1 MILLKILSGA
11 IMSNQSISPRKTET
25 DKYSVSIVR
34 GENIVD
40 RVTKAIELIGGMK
53 RFVKKG
59 DKVLI
64 KANLVDGSPY
74 ETGETVHP
82 ETIRTLV
89 KQAKAAGASQI
100 IVGDAVTS
108 WDMTLYDAVAKIA
121 REEGGEWVDLGR
133 SPRIEVEVKN
143 PVFFE
148 KVRVAKELVECDVL
162 INAGTLKTH
171 HLVGV
176 TVAIKNMYGV
186 LELKDRINYHQSDRI
201 EEIIV
206 DINLVKSSNLV
217 VVDGGFSTHHW
228 PAFEVQKMD
237 LAMAGDNAV
246 LVDAVAAKVMG
257 ADPKKLRYLRWAEEH
272 DLGSSDIEKH
282 RILGLTIEEAFR
294 EKTEDMVDIVN
305 KESEKVKIIN
315 QGACT
320 GCYGRLATVLLR
332 EHEINSA
339 KTRLYVLM
347 GPEAK
352 PPNPPDGDSDC
363 ILCGNCL
370 APTFFNK
377 LQGTFVSGCPPD
389 LEAFKQALSKYLPP
403 RRRMTRREWQKI
415 HKEIE
420 ARGINLPKDFRRPF
434 PPRPYWEKE
443 YT

>member
-11 IMSNQSISPRKTET
+11 TMSQSTLTRKTEL

-34 GENIVD
+34 GEKVVD
-40 RVTKAIELIGGMK
+40 RVTKAIELIGSMEK
-53 RFVKKG
+53 FVKKG

-82 ETIRTLV
+82 ETIRILV

-121 REEGGEWVDLGR
+121 KEEGGEWVDLGR
-133 SPRIEVEVKN
+133 SPRIEVDVKN
-143 PVFFE
+143 PVFFD
-148 KVRVAKELVECDVL
+148 KLRVAKELVDCDVL

-176 TVAIKNMYGV
+176 TVAIKNLYGV
-186 LELKDRINYHQSDRI
+186 LELKDRINYHQIDRI
-201 EEIIV
+201 EEVIV
-206 DINLVKSSNLV
+206 DLNLVKPSNLA

-228 PAFEVQKMD
+228 PAFEVQKMN

-257 ADPKKLRYLRWAEEH
+257 ADPKALRYLRWAEEH
-272 DLGSSDIEKH
+272 GLGSTDIEKH
-282 RILGLTIEEAFR
+282 QILGLTIEEAFR
-294 EKTEDMVDIVN
+294 GKTVNMVDFIN
-305 KESEKVKIIN
+305 KESENVKIIN
-315 QGACT
+315 KGACT
-320 GCYGRLATVLLR
+320 GCYGRLATAILQR
-332 EHEINSA
+332 HDINSA
-339 KTRLYVLM
+339 KTKLYVLM
-347 GPEAK
+347 GPEARL
-352 PPNPPDGDSDC
+352 PNPMDDDSAC

-377 LQGTFVSGCPPD
+377 LQGTFVPGCPPD
-389 LEAFKQALSKYLPP
+389 LEAFMQALSKYLAL
-403 RRRMTRREWQKI
+403 RQRLTRREWQKI
-415 HKEIE
+415 HKEME
-420 ARGINLPKDFRRPF
+420 ARGMEFPKDFRESL
-434 PPRPYWEKE
+434 PPRPY
-443 YT
+443 